1 MALPKFLSLFLVI
14 LATAGHQIS
23 VSLAS
28 PTNFAPLL
36 PSDGIKGA
44 YWPSWLAE
52 TLPPSTI
59 PTSYFTHLFYAF
71 VLPDATSYQLFV
83 TQPDDQWMGNFTAT
97 LHAKNPSAKAF
108 LSVGGANASPY
119 TFSNMVGNSD
129 NRAAFIKSSI
139 DVARRYGFDGLDLDW
154 ESPNNQQDMSN
165 LAVFFRE
172 WRASVNKESL
182 ASGRPRILLSAA
194 VYFASK
200 FFLAD
205 VPWTYPGDAIKNYVD
220 FVNPMCFDYRGG
232 WDTTV
237 TGSPA
242 LLYDNSSNISTSFGI
257 SSWIEDGVPSEKLVM
272 GMPMYGKT
280 WQLKDANVHGIGA
293 PANGTGPGNGG
304 IMSYDDIVAFNS
316 ANGANVVYDNNTVST
331 YSYAGTNW
339 IGYDDPTSI
348 TNKVK
353 YAKDQ
358 GLGGYFF
365 WALGT
370 DRNWTL
376 ARAGNQIVN
385 IFDVSLLAKVA

>member
-1 MALPKFLSLFLVI
+1 
-14 LATAGHQIS
+14 
-23 VSLAS
+23 
-28 PTNFAPLL
+28 
-36 PSDGIKGA
+36 
-44 YWPSWLAE
+44 
-52 TLPPSTI
+52 
-59 PTSYFTHLFYAF
+59 
-71 VLPDATSYQLFV
+71 
-83 TQPDDQWMGNFTAT
+83 MGNFTAT

-108 LSVGGANASPY
+108 LSVGGAHARPDP
-119 TFSNMVGNSD
+119 FSNMEGNSD

-172 WRASVNKESL
+172 WRTSDNKESL
-182 ASGRPRILLSAA
+182 AYGRPRILLSAA

-205 VPWTYPGDAIKNYVD
+205 VPWTYPGDAMKEYVD
-220 FVNPMCFDYRGG
+220 FVNPMCYDYRGS

-242 LLYDNSSNISTSFGI
+242 LLYDNASNISTSYSI
-257 SSWIEDGVPSEKLVM
+257 SSWIEDGVPSKKLVM

-280 WQLKDANVHGIGA
+280 WQLKDPNVHGIGA

-304 IMSYDDIVAFNS
+304 IMSYDDIVAFNL
-316 ANGANVVYDNNTVST
+316 ANGANVVYDNDTVST

-348 TNKVK
+348 RNKVK

-376 ARAGNQIVN
+376 ARAA
-385 IFDVSLLAKVA
+385 SLAWDGST

>member
-1 MALPKFLSLFLVI
+1 
-14 LATAGHQIS
+14 
-23 VSLAS
+23 
-28 PTNFAPLL
+28 
-36 PSDGIKGA
+36 
-44 YWPSWLAE
+44 
-52 TLPPSTI
+52 
-59 PTSYFTHLFYAF
+59 
-71 VLPDATSYQLFV
+71 
-83 TQPDDQWMGNFTAT
+83 MGNFTAT

-108 LSVGGANASPY
+108 LSVGGSNASPY

-200 FFLAD
+200 FFLAG
-205 VPWTYPGDAIKNYVD
+205 VARPYPGDAVNNYVD
-220 FVNPMCFDYRGG
+220 FLNPMCYDYRGS
-232 WDTTV
+232 WHTTV

-257 SSWIEDGVPSEKLVM
+257 SSWIEDGVPSKKLVM

-293 PANGTGPGNGG
+293 PANGTGPGNEG
-304 IMSYDDIVAFNS
+304 IMLYTQISCLNCKTR
-316 ANGANVVYDNNTVST
+316 NNCTK
-331 YSYAGTNW
+331 
-339 IGYDDPTSI
+339 IQF
-348 TNKVK
+348 
-353 YAKDQ
+353 KD
-358 GLGGYFF
+358 F
-365 WALGT
+365 
-370 DRNWTL
+370 
-376 ARAGNQIVN
+376 
-385 IFDVSLLAKVA
+385 K